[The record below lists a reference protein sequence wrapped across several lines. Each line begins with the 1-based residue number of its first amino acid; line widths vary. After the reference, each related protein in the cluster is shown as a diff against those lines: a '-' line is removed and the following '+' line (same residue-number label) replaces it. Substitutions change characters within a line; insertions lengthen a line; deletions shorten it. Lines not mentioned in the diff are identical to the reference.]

1 MNPIDDR
8 TYKALL
14 DDGITAQGDLI
25 IVRDDLIE
33 GAIDSETIDS
43 SWEQVIST
51 TETHVVAHSETGHHH
66 ILRIRSSSPDQSARK
81 NAMLWRNP
89 SAENPEIVSLTRIAD
104 GDIGE
109 IVHMRDTHVHE
120 THYLPPGAW
129 YLRRQQRPTPEGWEV
144 VAD

>member
-1 MNPIDDR
+1 MNPINDK

-14 DDGITAQGDLI
+14 RDGITAQGDLI

-33 GAIDSETIDS
+33 GSLDSETIDS

-51 TETHVVAHSETGHHH
+51 SGTHVVAHSETGHHH
-66 ILRIRSSSPDQSARK
+66 ILRVFSPDHDSRK
-81 NAMLWRNP
+81 KAMLWRNP
-89 SAENPEIVSLTRIAD
+89 AAQNPEIVSLTRI
-104 GDIGE
+104 GDEEIGE

-129 YLRRQQRPTPEGWEV
+129 YLRRQQRPTPAGWEL